1 MATDSKFECCLVG
14 GTFDRF
20 HAGHKLLLSVAI
32 SRSKS
37 VEIHV
42 VNDTLASKKSN
53 LIQSYETRSNNILD
67 WLNEKSHHGVKIFT
81 LNDAFGP
88 APVHEKADA
97 IVATPETT
105 GNCDAINRMRKSSG
119 LGELSIL
126 EVPHMIDYSGAII
139 SSTRIRSGVIDLDGN
154 PWIEQDKTQ
163 QMLKMNSSLDG
174 ELKTPMGSLFSGPED
189 LPEVAMTEALE
200 SLTPNHGSIIAV
212 GDVSVA
218 TLLDMEVV
226 PDIGII
232 DGMTKRQEL
241 DESEKVSTVQFQ
253 NLLHNNNP
261 PGHISPSMMS
271 SIKEALSS
279 NQKTLINVEGEEDLA
294 PIIIH
299 CLAPIGT
306 VVIYGQPKVGVVVQ
320 ITSIPVKERCRNILS
335 QFEVVS

>member
-1 MATDSKFECCLVG
+1 METDSKLECCLVG

-53 LIQSYETRSNNILD
+53 LIQSYEVRSNNILD
-67 WLNEKSHHGVKIFT
+67 WLNQKSHHGVKIFT

-105 GNCDAINRMRKSSG
+105 GNCDEINRMRKSSG

-163 QMLKMNSSLDG
+163 QMLKMTSSLEG

-200 SLTPNHGSIIAV
+200 SLGPNHGSIIAV

-241 DESEKVSTVQFQ
+241 DDSQKVSTAQFQ
-253 NLLHNNNP
+253 NHLHNNNP
-261 PGHISPSMMS
+261 PGHISPSMIS

-320 ITSIPVKERCRNILS
+320 ITSLSVKERCRNILS

>member
-1 MATDSKFECCLVG
+1 MATGSKFECCLVG

-42 VNDTLASKKSN
+42 VNDVLASKKSN
-53 LIQSYETRSNNILD
+53 LIQSYEDRTEKIFD
-67 WLNEKSHHGVKIFT
+67 WLNQKSHHGVKILT

-88 APVHEKADA
+88 APVHKKADA

-105 GNCDAINRMRKSSG
+105 SNCDQINRMRKSSG

-139 SSTRIRSGVIDLDGN
+139 SSTRIRSGVIDTDGN
-154 PWIEQDKTQ
+154 PWIEHDKTQ
-163 QMLKMNSSLDG
+163 QMLKMNYSLDS
-174 ELKTPMGSLFSGPED
+174 ELKTPMGSLFPGPED

-200 SLTPNHGSIIAV
+200 SLSPIHGSIVAV

-218 TLLDMEVV
+218 TMLDLEIV

-241 DESEKVSTVQFQ
+241 DDSEKVSTVQFQ
-253 NLLHNNNP
+253 NHLYSNNP
-261 PGHISPSMMS
+261 PGHISPSMIS
-271 SIKEALSS
+271 SIKEALAS

-320 ITSIPVKERCRNILS
+320 ITSLSVKERCRNILS
-335 QFEVVS
+335 QFEVIG

>member
-1 MATDSKFECCLVG
+1 MCIR
-14 GTFDRF
+14 DR
-20 HAGHKLLLSVAI
+20 LSVAI

-105 GNCDAINRMRKSSG
+105 GNCDAINRLRKSSG

-261 PGHISPSMMS
+261 PGHISPSMIS

-320 ITSIPVKERCRNILS
+320 ITSLSVKERCRNILS